1 MKKKFKCHCGNDKFS
16 LSVHDKSYYKTNPRK
31 TLLNRII
38 LESFP
43 TKIYNYS
50 LTSSCSSCDQSWSS
64 YDSLA
69 DLQKVMI
76 EAGVLI

>member
-1 MKKKFKCHCGNDKFS
+1 MKFKCHCGNDKFS
-16 LSVHDKSYYKTNPRK
+16 LSVNDKMYHETNPRK
-31 TLLNRII
+31 TLPNRIM
-38 LESFP
+38 LENFP
-43 TKIYNYS
+43 INNCSYL

-64 YDSLA
+64 HKSLA